1 MSASWKAFELRIGR
15 MFGVGRRGPT
25 GRQKSD
31 LADDDCHYSVECKL
45 LGRPNYH
52 DLLKAAKQSERNAL
66 PGQEPIA
73 IVKRKYL
80 DDAEALVVMRLETF
94 KAWRL

>member
-15 MFGVGRRGPT
+15 LFGVGRRGPT
-25 GRQKSD
+25 GRNRSD
-31 LADDDCHYSVECKL
+31 LADDACHYSVECKL
-45 LGRPNYH
+45 IARPNYH
-52 DLLKAAKQSERNAL
+52 DLLKAAKQAERNAL

-73 IVKRKYL
+73 IVKRLYL
-80 DDAEALVVMRLETF
+80 DDNEALVVMTLQTF